1 MLKEVI
7 EILTL
12 LVALSPILLQV
23 FKLLT
28 QKVNNQK
35 IQNLR
40 ERATVIVT
48 ALEQTGWTNEE
59 KQLTAFDKLSQYAK
73 EAGIEFTSDQI
84 LDYIESSVK
93 FMKALDK

>member
-23 FKLLT
+23 FNLLT

-35 IQNLR
+35 VQNLR

-48 ALEQTGWTNEE
+48 ALEQTGWSNED
-59 KQLTAFDKLSQYAK
+59 KQHTAFKKLSKYAN
-73 EAGIEFTSDQI
+73 EAGIEATPDQL
-84 LDYIESSVK
+84 LDYVESSVK
-93 FMKALDK
+93 FMKALNK